1 MRETLKPRGR
11 ISLTLFISLACIG
24 IALLPVLVYTALS
37 MFFFRTGIDSL
48 HEAQL
53 TIAIEEYAR
62 REAEGG
68 APAQPPPAAGAA
80 GSPLPDG
87 GINLLHVTSRRRQ
100 LPRSV
105 QEALPRTLHDD
116 TRMSVIADGAGENE
130 SIYAVLTMPLRGR
143 RYYAYQRISRQ
154 EGETYIRPQI
164 LSTIYLLLGTGG
176 VILVLLFFFLLHVI
190 RKIKQP
196 TKALSAW
203 TAALNA
209 ENIDAP
215 LPDFVYPEV
224 YAIAS
229 VIQESL
235 KRQYMIA
242 KREELIWRYCSH
254 ELRTPISIMRVGLD
268 LLQKTLG
275 CENRDTDQ
283 EIKILSRLQRSTYS
297 MSHLVGTLLWL
308 GRNDIH
314 PLPGEHIE
322 LSLFIQSVISDVR
335 KLFPHGRQKLRV
347 RVERHVSCIP
357 GPALRVVL
365 ENIIRN
371 AFQHALGNA
380 IYILQRGPR
389 ITVTNA
395 MNRGGALRESTGFG
409 LGLELTERLTA
420 KLGWKFG
427 IVHARGYIRATL
439 VLPS

>member
-1 MRETLKPRGR
+1 MRKTLKPRGR
-11 ISLTLFISLACIG
+11 ISLTLFISLSCIG
-24 IALLPVLVYTALS
+24 IALLPVLVYSALS
-37 MFFFRTGIDSL
+37 MVFFRTGIDSL
-48 HEAQL
+48 HKAQL

-62 REAEGG
+62 REA
-68 APAQPPPAAGAA
+68 AAGAA
-80 GSPLPDG
+80 GMPLPEE
-87 GINLLHVTSRRRQ
+87 GINRLHVTTLRGQ
-100 LPRSV
+100 LPQSV
-105 QEALPRTLHDD
+105 REALPRTPHDAA
-116 TRMSVIADGAGENE
+116 RMSIVVDGAGESENV
-130 SIYAVLTMPLRGR
+130 YAVLSMPLHGT
-143 RYYAYQRISRQ
+143 RYYAYQRVSRQ

-164 LSTIYLLLGTGG
+164 LFTIYLLLAAGG
-176 VILVLLFFFLLHVI
+176 VILVLLFVFLLYVI

-209 ENIDAP
+209 ENIDEP

-224 YAIAS
+224 CAIAS

-235 KRQYMIA
+235 KRQYSLA

-268 LLQKTLG
+268 LLKKTLG
-275 CENRDTDQ
+275 RQERNTDQ

-314 PLPGEHIE
+314 PLPDEHIE
-322 LSLFIQSVISDVR
+322 LSLFIHSVIDDVR
-335 KLFPHGRQKLRV
+335 RLFPHDGGKLTIRV
-347 RVERHVSCIP
+347 DRHVSFIP
-357 GPALRVVL
+357 GPALRIVL

-371 AFQHALGNA
+371 AFQHALGHA
-380 IYILQRGPR
+380 IYILQRGAR
-389 ITVTNA
+389 ITVINTTS
-395 MNRGGALRESTGFG
+395 GGAQRENTGFG

-427 IVHARGYIRATL
+427 TTHAGGYARATL

>member
-1 MRETLKPRGR
+1 MRKTLKPRGR
-11 ISLTLFISLACIG
+11 ISLTLFISLSCIG
-24 IALLPVLVYTALS
+24 IALLPVLVYSALS
-37 MFFFRTGIDSL
+37 MVFFRTGIDSL
-48 HEAQL
+48 HKAQL

-62 REAEGG
+62 QEAAAG
-68 APAQPPPAAGAA
+68 APAQPPPAE
-80 GSPLPDG
+80 
-87 GINLLHVTSRRRQ
+87 GINRLHVTTLRRQ
-100 LPRSV
+100 LPQSV
-105 QEALPRTLHDD
+105 REALPRTPHDGAC
-116 TRMSVIADGAGENE
+116 MSVVGDAGEE
-130 SIYAVLTMPLRGR
+130 SIYVVLTMPLHGT
-143 RYYAYQRISRQ
+143 RYYAYQRVSRQ

-164 LSTIYLLLGTGG
+164 LFTIYLLLATGG
-176 VILVLLFFFLLHVI
+176 VILVLLFVFLLYVI

-203 TAALNA
+203 TAALHA
-209 ENIDAP
+209 ENIDEP

-224 YAIAS
+224 CAIAS

-235 KRQYMIA
+235 KRQYMLA

-268 LLQKTLG
+268 LLKKTLG
-275 CENRDTDQ
+275 RQERTTDQ

-314 PLPGEHIE
+314 PLPDEHIE
-322 LSLFIQSVISDVR
+322 LSLFIHSVIEDVR
-335 KLFPHGRQKLRV
+335 RLFPHDGGKLTIRV
-347 RVERHVSCIP
+347 NRHVSFIP
-357 GPALRVVL
+357 GPALRIVL

-371 AFQHALGNA
+371 AFQHALGHA
-380 IYILQRGPR
+380 IYILQRGAR
-389 ITVTNA
+389 ITVINTTSGDA
-395 MNRGGALRESTGFG
+395 QRENTGFG

-427 IVHARGYIRATL
+427 TTHAGGYARATL

>member
-11 ISLTLFISLACIG
+11 ISLTLFIALACIG
-24 IALLPVLVYTALS
+24 IALLPVLVYSALS
-37 MFFFRTGIDSL
+37 MVFFRTGIDSL
-48 HEAQL
+48 HKAQL
-53 TIAIEEYAR
+53 TLAIEEYAR
-62 REAEGG
+62 REAAAG

-80 GSPLPDG
+80 GMPWPG
-87 GINLLHVTSRRRQ
+87 EGINRLHVTSLRGQ
-100 LPRSV
+100 LPQSV
-105 QEALPRTLHDD
+105 REALPPTLPE
-116 TRMSVIADGAGENE
+116 TVWMSVIADGAGESE
-130 SIYAVLTMPLRGR
+130 SVYVVLSMPLRGT
-143 RYYAYQRISRQ
+143 RYYAYQRVSRQ
-154 EGETYIRPQI
+154 EGETYFRPQI
-164 LSTIYLLLGTGG
+164 LSTIYLLLATGG
-176 VILVLLFFFLLHVI
+176 VILVLLFVFLLYVI

-196 TKALSAW
+196 TKALSQW
-203 TAALNA
+203 TAALNS
-209 ENIDAP
+209 ENIDEP

-235 KRQYMIA
+235 KRQYSLA

-268 LLQKTLG
+268 LLKKTLG
-275 CENRDTDQ
+275 RQERTTDQ

-314 PLPGEHIE
+314 PLPDEHIE
-322 LSLFIQSVISDVR
+322 LSLFIHSVIEDVR
-335 KLFPHGRQKLRV
+335 RLFPHDGGKLTIRV
-347 RVERHVSCIP
+347 NRHVSFIP
-357 GPALRVVL
+357 GPALRIVL

-371 AFQHALGNA
+371 AFQHALGHA
-380 IYILQRGPR
+380 IYILQRGAR
-389 ITVTNA
+389 ITVINTTSGDA
-395 MNRGGALRESTGFG
+395 QRENTGFG

-427 IVHARGYIRATL
+427 TTHAGGYARATL